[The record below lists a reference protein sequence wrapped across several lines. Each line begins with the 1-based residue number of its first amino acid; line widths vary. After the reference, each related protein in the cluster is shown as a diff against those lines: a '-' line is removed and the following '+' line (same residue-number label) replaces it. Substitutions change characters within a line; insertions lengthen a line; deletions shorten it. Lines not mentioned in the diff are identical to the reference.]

1 MKNNYIEAG
10 DNDLCLSRARQWIFS
25 TLCTIWSLLQLFNR
39 ALKYVMQEHTTEV
52 RNVYVHSYSW
62 GLQPLFSVIDRMNR
76 LKNQQRYRRLNTAH
90 HLDLIDIYRTFHWA
104 VHCFSIT
111 RGMLTKWAH
120 SGASKAGWS
129 FKTQINVIHHI
140 SKLS

>member
-104 VHCFSIT
+104 VH
-111 RGMLTKWAH
+111 MLFHHTWNAH
-120 SGASKAGWS
+120 QMGTFWCKQGWLKFQNANQCHPS
-129 FKTQINVIHHI
+129 Y
-140 SKLS
+140 